1 MEREDKAI
9 EKKFIN
15 LKILSCIKKPN
26 KIAITKKKSKQKEK
40 EKRRGEKKVLPII
53 ELRTFDEPGHVG
65 HTVKIFENMLLK
77 PFLPELPPA
86 RPV

>member
-26 KIAITKKKSKQKEK
+26 KIAITKKKSKEKEK
-40 EKRRGEKKVLPII
+40 EKKKRGEKGSARN
-53 ELRTFDEPGHVG
+53 RT
-65 HTVKIFENMLLK
+65 
-77 PFLPELPPA
+77 
-86 RPV
+86 